1 MPSGWILI
9 LTTAWAWQQERIQ
22 LLSRVF
28 RTGDW
33 AVVTCEDCV
42 RCETL
47 QKNRN
52 NFHIPKELL
61 SECEELDE
69 EREKM
74 EMNSKYGICFKGIWV
89 IFFFFSA
96 VLSDSWLLQQA
107 AARLCPHS
115 AILGAILGCHG
126 AVPAV
131 LGGDQTAAEPLA
143 SGKHFPRKFKKHLE
157 CLCLL
162 KSDI

>member
-89 IFFFFSA
+89 IFFFLFCSSVWFLA
-96 VLSDSWLLQQA
+96 IATSSCQA
-107 AARLCPHS
+107 LPPQCHP
-115 AILGAILGCHG
+115 GCHPG
-126 AVPAV
+126 LPWSCPCCAGWGPNCCRAFGFREA
-131 LGGDQTAAEPLA
+131 L
-143 SGKHFPRKFKKHLE
+143 PRKFKKHLE